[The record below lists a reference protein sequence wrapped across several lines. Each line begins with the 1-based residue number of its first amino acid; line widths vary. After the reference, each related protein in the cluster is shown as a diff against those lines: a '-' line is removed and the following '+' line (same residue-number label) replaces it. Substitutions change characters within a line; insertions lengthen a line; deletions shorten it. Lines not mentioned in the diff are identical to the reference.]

1 MTEAA
6 NYASS
11 SPAPISWGEA
21 HRRFGH
27 LSISGLKT
35 LFNSDMV
42 TGIKVDPDSNQD
54 LACEACIQ
62 AKLHHQSFPKLSNNR
77 AGKPGDLT
85 HSDLWGPARTT
96 SIGGL
101 QYYIS
106 FIDDHLR
113 RITIKFLKEKLEAQQ
128 QIQNY
133 VAWIENQL
141 NRLPKAFKFDNGG
154 EFIDQDL
161 QKWLAEKGIESKF
174 TAPHSPQQHGMA
186 EWLNQTLLEI
196 A

>member
-35 LFNSDMV
+35 LFNFDMV
-42 TGIKVDPDSNQD
+42 MGIKVDPNSNQD

-62 AKLHHQSFPKLSNNR
+62 AKLHHQSFPKSSDNQ
-77 AGKPGDLT
+77 AGKPSDLT
-85 HSDLWGPARTT
+85 HSDLWGLARTT
-96 SIGGL
+96 SIGRS

-106 FIDDHLR
+106 FIDNHSR
-113 RITIKFLKEKLEAQQ
+113 QITIKFLKEKLEAQQ

-141 NRLPKAFKFDNGG
+141 NRLPKAFKFDNGS

-161 QKWLAEKGIESKF
+161 QKWLAKKE
-174 TAPHSPQQHGMA
+174 
-186 EWLNQTLLEI
+186 
-196 A
+196 